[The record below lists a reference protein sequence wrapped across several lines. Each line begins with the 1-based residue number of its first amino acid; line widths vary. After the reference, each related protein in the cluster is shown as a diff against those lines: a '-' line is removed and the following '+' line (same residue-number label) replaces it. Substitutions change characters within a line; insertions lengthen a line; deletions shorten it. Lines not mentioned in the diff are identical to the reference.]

1 MKVEVLSETRQRFM
15 GKTYYLCGKYFQ
27 RKGVRLH
34 REVWREAH
42 VWRRAE
48 PLLLRELPGGGDP
61 QEKERCA

>member
-1 MKVEVLSETRQRFM
+1 MQVEVLSETRQRFM

-42 VWRRAE
+42 GDIRKATKSITLTQTVRTTS
-48 PLLLRELPGGGDP
+48 LRTLS
-61 QEKERCA
+61 

>member
-1 MKVEVLSETRQRFM
+1 MQVEVLSETRQRFM

-34 REVWREAH
+34 REVWRRE
-42 VWRRAE
+42 E
-48 PLLLRELPGGGDP
+48 PLLLRELPGSGDP